1 MTVIAFQSKVLQS
14 DGPWRPAELKALV
27 ESLAPDSPHAG
38 ARHWDVGITEIGDPQ
53 FYLLGAPDDECILC
67 ISRLGRLY
75 VLEDGAGK
83 LLFEHNSLLALAEH
97 LGLKYYTFVSQ
108 VENGF
113 GRVPTDSMEAWA
125 RALAVEPSAFA
136 RRLLS
141 FYDPELHRLLFEVK
155 E

>member
-67 ISRLGRLY
+67 ISRLDRVY
-75 VLEDGAGK
+75 VLEDAAGT
-83 LLFEHNSLLALAEH
+83 LLFEHNTV
-97 LGLKYYTFVSQ
+97 G
-108 VENGF
+108 
-113 GRVPTDSMEAWA
+113 
-125 RALAVEPSAFA
+125 A
-136 RRLLS
+136 RRAGARGAA
-141 FYDPELHRLLFEVK
+141 EK
-155 E
+155 EGADRCTRRARVVRGSGNR